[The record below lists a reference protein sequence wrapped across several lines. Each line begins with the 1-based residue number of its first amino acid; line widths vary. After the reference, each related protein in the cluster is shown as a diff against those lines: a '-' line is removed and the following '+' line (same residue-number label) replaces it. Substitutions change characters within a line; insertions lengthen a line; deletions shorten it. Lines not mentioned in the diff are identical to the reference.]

1 MTNSYHG
8 MLFSII
14 YKRPFFLFSR
24 EQCDTKNMQVLQM
37 LDLGDRSMITGEEL
51 LNNIVDYDE
60 VHKIIGLK
68 REQSLGVLIDELKGL
83 ENDRENK
90 KNS

>member
-1 MTNSYHG
+1 MDRQFPKFD
-8 MLFSII
+8 L
-14 YKRPFFLFSR
+14 
-24 EQCDTKNMQVLQM
+24 QVLQM

>member
-1 MTNSYHG
+1 MECF
-8 MLFSII
+8 LVII
-14 YKRPFFLFSR
+14 YKHPFFLFSR

-51 LNNIVDYDE
+51 LNNIIDYDE
-60 VHKIIGLK
+60 VHKIIGLR

>member
-1 MTNSYHG
+1 
-8 MLFSII
+8 
-14 YKRPFFLFSR
+14 
-24 EQCDTKNMQVLQM
+24 M

-51 LNNIVDYDE
+51 LNNIIDYDE
-60 VHKIIGLK
+60 VHKIIGLR
-68 REQSLGVLIDELKGL
+68 REQSLGVLIDEVKGL